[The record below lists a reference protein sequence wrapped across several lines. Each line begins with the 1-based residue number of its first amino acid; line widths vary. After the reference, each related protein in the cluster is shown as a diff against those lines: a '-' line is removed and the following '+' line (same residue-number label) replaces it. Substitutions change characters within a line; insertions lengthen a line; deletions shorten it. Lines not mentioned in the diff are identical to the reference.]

1 MFLHCLQTIDM
12 FIKANCW
19 YDEVAKKSVLKLSYY
34 LAGNLTVFCKHDSW
48 FCKLIMTLARCIK
61 SLIFYIFVI
70 YISLKLATF
79 WPCLK
84 TGQTFSKTFKNQ
96 LLNAFQLGNDKK
108 KSKKIQCINA
118 RRTISNELKHWKEL
132 LEFMKVEHKMS
143 WTLNFNTSK
152 NLANSLNWTRCFPSC
167 YNNHSI

>member
-1 MFLHCLQTIDM
+1 MSTNDRYVYKSKLLIWWRSKKVCFEVILLLSWKSDSFLQAWLVILQIDNDTCKMYKIISFLH
-12 FIKANCW
+12 FI
-19 YDEVAKKSVLKLSYY
+19 
-34 LAGNLTVFCKHDSW
+34 T
-48 FCKLIMTLARCIK
+48 
-61 SLIFYIFVI
+61 
-70 YISLKLATF
+70 YISLKFATF